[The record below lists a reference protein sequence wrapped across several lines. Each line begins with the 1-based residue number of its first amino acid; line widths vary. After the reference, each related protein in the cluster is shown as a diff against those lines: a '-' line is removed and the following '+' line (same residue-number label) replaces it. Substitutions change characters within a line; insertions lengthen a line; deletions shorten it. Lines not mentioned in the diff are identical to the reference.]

1 MVVRSHP
8 KSSERR
14 VASANPELLTVTRP
28 ALLVDGSDAEFRTL
42 IHRSMSFSR
51 WVSTIRDG
59 FGALIGISG
68 VQYEIMILV
77 SRLQGTEGITVGD
90 LSTALHL
97 SGAFTT
103 IETGKL
109 VDRGLLDKSTDLR
122 DRRRVRLR
130 VTSDGRK
137 LLLSLA
143 PYQRQVN
150 DAAFANLKPTELQE
164 LSGLLGELLPGMDR
178 AVNLINFILKQESG
192 PPDPRTL

>member
-1 MVVRSHP
+1 MVARSQT

-14 VASANPELLTVTRP
+14 VASANSELLTVTRS

-103 IETGKL
+103 IEAGKL
-109 VDRGLLDKSTDLR
+109 VDRGLLEKSTDLR

-130 VTSDGRK
+130 VKSEGRK
-137 LLLSLA
+137 VLLSLA
-143 PYQRQVN
+143 P
-150 DAAFANLKPTELQE
+150 
-164 LSGLLGELLPGMDR
+164 
-178 AVNLINFILKQESG
+178 
-192 PPDPRTL
+192 